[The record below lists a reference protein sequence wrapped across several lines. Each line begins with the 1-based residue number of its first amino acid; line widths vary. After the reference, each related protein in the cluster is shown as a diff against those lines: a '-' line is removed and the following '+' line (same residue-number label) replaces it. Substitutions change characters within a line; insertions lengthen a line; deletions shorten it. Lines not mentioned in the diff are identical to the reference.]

1 MPEMSTV
8 DWMLLM
14 AAAGM
19 VGFAKTAVGGLG
31 AVSVAVFAF
40 VLPAR
45 ESTGAVLALLLV
57 GDVIALALYRR
68 HVEWMLLV
76 RLLPSVVPG
85 LCLGAW
91 FVARADQSLMQ
102 RGIGMVLLAMV
113 VLQVWVRMRGTHM
126 AGVPVRWRGM
136 VRASAPLAVGIA
148 AGFATMTANAAGPVM
163 MLYLLLA
170 GLPVLGLLGT
180 GAWFFFIVNLAKL
193 PFSAGLELID
203 RSMLLMDLALV
214 PALIIGAALGALVAS
229 RIPRQHFENLTVGLT
244 VVAAGALLI

>member
-1 MPEMSTV
+1 MPELGV
-8 DWMLLM
+8 ADWVALAT
-14 AAAGM
+14 AAAM

-31 AVSVAVFAF
+31 AVSVALFAL

-57 GDVIALALYRR
+57 GDVIAVGLYRR
-68 HVEWMLLV
+68 HVEWAHLL
-76 RLLPSVVPG
+76 RLLPAVVPG

-91 FVARADQSLMQ
+91 FVARADEALMQ
-102 RGIGMVLLAMV
+102 RAIGLVLLAMV
-113 VLQVWVRMRGTHM
+113 VVQVSVRTRGAGM
-126 AGVPVRWRGM
+126 ASIPVRWRGV
-136 VRASAPLAVGIA
+136 VRTSAPLAVGVV

-163 MLYLLLA
+163 MLYLLMA
-170 GLPVLGLLGT
+170 GLPVLALLGT

-193 PFSAGLELID
+193 PFSAGLDLLD

-214 PALIIGAALGALVAS
+214 PALVVGAALGALVAH
-229 RIPRQHFENLTVGLT
+229 RIPRRRFEELTVGLT